1 MMETKV
7 TVRRRIVIN
16 GKEYRD
22 LDEVPAALRGAYE
35 QAIAS
40 RAHGSHVGRI
50 TFNGRTYDTPEA
62 MPPEVRAL
70 YDAAMASLPTQG
82 AASGAE
88 PEDFGGPIGPSRVSG
103 YLLALL
109 VGAAVLAGLYLLYGR

>member
-16 GKEYRD
+16 GKEYHD

-40 RAHGSHVGRI
+40 RAQGSHMGRI
-50 TFNGRTYDTPEA
+50 TFNGQTYDKPEA
-62 MPPEVRAL
+62 MPPEIRAL

-82 AASGAE
+82 TASGAG
-88 PEDFGGPIGPSRVSG
+88 PGDVGRPIGPSGMSR
-103 YLLALL
+103 YLIALL